1 MSDNVSWFG
10 FLFQIHV
17 IRRYNEILSVCI
29 TCFWHMFGK
38 ESNLLFII
46 YKTVSAECVTIIAG
60 LFKVNRSQIH
70 EPQTFLLMGS
80 VFWNN
85 LVYHVYLI

>member
-1 MSDNVSWFG
+1 M
-10 FLFQIHV
+10 

-29 TCFWHMFGK
+29 TYFWHMFGK
-38 ESNLLFII
+38 ESKLLFII
-46 YKTVSAECVTIIAG
+46 YKTVNAEWVTIIAEWVTIIAG

-80 VFWNN
+80 VFWSN
-85 LVYHVYLI
+85 LV